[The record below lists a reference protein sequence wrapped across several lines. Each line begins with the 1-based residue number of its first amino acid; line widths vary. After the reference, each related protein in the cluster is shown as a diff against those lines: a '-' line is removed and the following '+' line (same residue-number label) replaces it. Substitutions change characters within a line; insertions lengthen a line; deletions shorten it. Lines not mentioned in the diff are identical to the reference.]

1 MAPLKQQLLNLL
13 ASCEGFEARPSPVAG
28 GTALFYRGKEFAHF
42 HHDQELDLRLTR
54 QLIRSLGLSHPSGSR
69 FHPARAE
76 SSPWIE
82 LRFNSPAEVRKVAEW
97 VRLAMAQLPV
107 AEPSDTAT
115 PVARKASM
123 AENSTKPTAADVDAH
138 LAAIDNETVRADGQA
153 LARLMASWT
162 GEAPTMWGPSI
173 VGFGAYH
180 YRYES
185 GREGDSCATGFAARK
200 NEIAI
205 YLVAEGAGQAEL
217 LARLGRHRMGK
228 ACLYI
233 RRLSEIDT
241 AVLERL
247 VKGSLAEV
255 RRRYGPGT

>member
-1 MAPLKQQLLNLL
+1 MASLKHQLLDLL
-13 ASCEGFEARPSPVAG
+13 ASCEGLEARPSPVAG
-28 GTALFYRGKEFAHF
+28 GTALFYRGREFAHF
-42 HHDQELDLRLTR
+42 HHDQELDLRLTSR
-54 QLIRSLGLSHPSGSR
+54 LIRSLGLSHPAGSR
-69 FHPARAE
+69 FHPSRSA

-82 LRFNSPAEVRKVAEW
+82 LRFNTPAEVQQVAEC
-97 VRLAMAQLPV
+97 VRLAMAQLPATEPS
-107 AEPSDTAT
+107 AEPPTAARRT
-115 PVARKASM
+115 PVAENKTKA
-123 AENSTKPTAADVDAH
+123 TAADVDAH
-138 LAAIDNETVRADGQA
+138 LEAIDNETVRADCQA

-173 VGFGAYH
+173 IGFGSYH

-205 YLVAEGAGQAEL
+205 YLVAEGVGQAEL

-247 VKGSLAEV
+247 VKGSLADV
-255 RRRYGPGT
+255 RRRYGPGE